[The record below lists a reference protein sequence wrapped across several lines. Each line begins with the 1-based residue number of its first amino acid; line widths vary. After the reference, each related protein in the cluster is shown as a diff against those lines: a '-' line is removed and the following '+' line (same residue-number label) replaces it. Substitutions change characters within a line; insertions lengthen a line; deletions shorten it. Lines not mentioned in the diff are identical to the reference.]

1 MVGTIWALIPPVI
14 AIGLALI
21 TKEVYLSLMVGIA
34 SGALMFEHF
43 QPVEAM
49 NTIFEIMT
57 GKIGSNC
64 DILIFL
70 VMLGILVALIT
81 KSGASRAYGKW
92 ALKAIKSKRQAMF
105 ATSLLGTVIFVD
117 DYFNCLTVGTV
128 MKPITD
134 KYKITRAKLAYV
146 IDATAAPICIIAPIS
161 SWAAAVGSSLP
172 SGSNIDGF
180 SMFVKAI
187 PFNYYALLTL
197 VFLIFLMILNADF
210 SKMKRYEEEKGNET
224 HDQKHEADVPVVGK
238 GQVKDLILPILF
250 LIASCIGFMLYTGGF
265 FEGKDIITALSECS
279 SGRSLVLGS
288 FSTLIFTF
296 LLYIPRKVVAF
307 VDFCGSFSQGFKSMT
322 SAIMILC
329 LAWTLSGICGEEYLR
344 IGQFVSRIISGN
356 TSAAAVLPAL
366 FFLAAL
372 GLSFATGTSW
382 GTFGILIP
390 ISAAVVGN
398 DISALT
404 LLVGSVLSGAVCGD
418 HISPISDTTI
428 LASAGAGCRHIDH
441 VATQMPYALIVAV
454 CAVVGYLTAGA
465 LNNGFL
471 GLAVAAGALA
481 VAMASIVWNLKKK
494 A

>member
-180 SMFVKAI
+180 SLFVKAI

-307 VDFCGSFSQGFKSMT
+307 VDFCGSFSQEFKSMT

-329 LAWTLSGICGEEYLR
+329 LAWT
-344 IGQFVSRIISGN
+344 
-356 TSAAAVLPAL
+356 
-366 FFLAAL
+366 
-372 GLSFATGTSW
+372 
-382 GTFGILIP
+382 
-390 ISAAVVGN
+390 
-398 DISALT
+398 
-404 LLVGSVLSGAVCGD
+404 
-418 HISPISDTTI
+418 
-428 LASAGAGCRHIDH
+428 
-441 VATQMPYALIVAV
+441 YAEK
-454 CAVVGYLTAGA
+454 
-465 LNNGFL
+465 
-471 GLAVAAGALA
+471 
-481 VAMASIVWNLKKK
+481 SI
-494 A
+494 

>member
-1 MVGTIWALIPPVI
+1 
-14 AIGLALI
+14 
-21 TKEVYLSLMVGIA
+21 
-34 SGALMFEHF
+34 
-43 QPVEAM
+43 
-49 NTIFEIMT
+49 
-57 GKIGSNC
+57 
-64 DILIFL
+64 
-70 VMLGILVALIT
+70 
-81 KSGASRAYGKW
+81 
-92 ALKAIKSKRQAMF
+92 MF

-180 SMFVKAI
+180 SLFVKAI

-356 TSAAAVLPAL
+356 TSAAAVLPACFPGCSGPVL
-366 FFLAAL
+366 CHRNFL
-372 GLSFATGTSW
+372 

-390 ISAAVVGN
+390 ISVAVVGN

-404 LLVGSVLSGAVCGD
+404 LLVGSILSGAVCGD

-465 LNNGFL
+465 LGNGFL

>member
-1 MVGTIWALIPPVI
+1 M
-14 AIGLALI
+14 
-21 TKEVYLSLMVGIA
+21 
-34 SGALMFEHF
+34 
-43 QPVEAM
+43 
-49 NTIFEIMT
+49 
-57 GKIGSNC
+57 
-64 DILIFL
+64 
-70 VMLGILVALIT
+70 
-81 KSGASRAYGKW
+81 
-92 ALKAIKSKRQAMF
+92 
-105 ATSLLGTVIFVD
+105 
-117 DYFNCLTVGTV
+117 
-128 MKPITD
+128 
-134 KYKITRAKLAYV
+134 
-146 IDATAAPICIIAPIS
+146 
-161 SWAAAVGSSLP
+161 GSSLP

-180 SMFVKAI
+180 SLFVKAI

-344 IGQFVSRIISGN
+344 IGQFVSGIISGN

-390 ISAAVVGN
+390 ISVAVVGN

-404 LLVGSVLSGAVCGD
+404 LLVGAILSGAVCGD

-481 VAMASIVWNLKKK
+481 VAMASIVWNVKKK

>member
-180 SMFVKAI
+180 SLFVKAI

-288 FSTLIFTF
+288 FSTD
-296 LLYIPRKVVAF
+296 RKSVV
-307 VDFCGSFSQGFKSMT
+307 
-322 SAIMILC
+322 
-329 LAWTLSGICGEEYLR
+329 
-344 IGQFVSRIISGN
+344 
-356 TSAAAVLPAL
+356 
-366 FFLAAL
+366 
-372 GLSFATGTSW
+372 
-382 GTFGILIP
+382 
-390 ISAAVVGN
+390 
-398 DISALT
+398 
-404 LLVGSVLSGAVCGD
+404 
-418 HISPISDTTI
+418 
-428 LASAGAGCRHIDH
+428 
-441 VATQMPYALIVAV
+441 
-454 CAVVGYLTAGA
+454 
-465 LNNGFL
+465 
-471 GLAVAAGALA
+471 
-481 VAMASIVWNLKKK
+481 
-494 A
+494 

>member
-180 SMFVKAI
+180 SLFVKAI

-265 FEGKDIITALSECS
+265 FE
-279 SGRSLVLGS
+279 
-288 FSTLIFTF
+288 
-296 LLYIPRKVVAF
+296 
-307 VDFCGSFSQGFKSMT
+307 
-322 SAIMILC
+322 
-329 LAWTLSGICGEEYLR
+329 
-344 IGQFVSRIISGN
+344 
-356 TSAAAVLPAL
+356 
-366 FFLAAL
+366 
-372 GLSFATGTSW
+372 
-382 GTFGILIP
+382 
-390 ISAAVVGN
+390 
-398 DISALT
+398 
-404 LLVGSVLSGAVCGD
+404 
-418 HISPISDTTI
+418 
-428 LASAGAGCRHIDH
+428 
-441 VATQMPYALIVAV
+441 
-454 CAVVGYLTAGA
+454 
-465 LNNGFL
+465 
-471 GLAVAAGALA
+471 
-481 VAMASIVWNLKKK
+481 
-494 A
+494 

>member
-180 SMFVKAI
+180 SLFVKAI

-265 FEGKDIITALSECS
+265 FEGKDIIRHC
-279 SGRSLVLGS
+279 
-288 FSTLIFTF
+288 
-296 LLYIPRKVVAF
+296 P
-307 VDFCGSFSQGFKSMT
+307 
-322 SAIMILC
+322 
-329 LAWTLSGICGEEYLR
+329 
-344 IGQFVSRIISGN
+344 N
-356 TSAAAVLPAL
+356 AAAEEVLY
-366 FFLAAL
+366 
-372 GLSFATGTSW
+372 W
-382 GTFGILIP
+382 GPFQ
-390 ISAAVVGN
+390 
-398 DISALT
+398 
-404 LLVGSVLSGAVCGD
+404 
-418 HISPISDTTI
+418 
-428 LASAGAGCRHIDH
+428 R
-441 VATQMPYALIVAV
+441 
-454 CAVVGYLTAGA
+454 
-465 LNNGFL
+465 
-471 GLAVAAGALA
+471 
-481 VAMASIVWNLKKK
+481 
-494 A
+494 

>member
-146 IDATAAPICIIAPIS
+146 IDATAAPC
-161 SWAAAVGSSLP
+161 L
-172 SGSNIDGF
+172 
-180 SMFVKAI
+180 
-187 PFNYYALLTL
+187 
-197 VFLIFLMILNADF
+197 
-210 SKMKRYEEEKGNET
+210 
-224 HDQKHEADVPVVGK
+224 
-238 GQVKDLILPILF
+238 
-250 LIASCIGFMLYTGGF
+250 LYTS
-265 FEGKDIITALSECS
+265 D
-279 SGRSLVLGS
+279 
-288 FSTLIFTF
+288 
-296 LLYIPRKVVAF
+296 
-307 VDFCGSFSQGFKSMT
+307 
-322 SAIMILC
+322 
-329 LAWTLSGICGEEYLR
+329 
-344 IGQFVSRIISGN
+344 
-356 TSAAAVLPAL
+356 AA
-366 FFLAAL
+366 
-372 GLSFATGTSW
+372 
-382 GTFGILIP
+382 
-390 ISAAVVGN
+390 
-398 DISALT
+398 DE
-404 LLVGSVLSGAVCGD
+404 
-418 HISPISDTTI
+418 
-428 LASAGAGCRHIDH
+428 
-441 VATQMPYALIVAV
+441 
-454 CAVVGYLTAGA
+454 
-465 LNNGFL
+465 
-471 GLAVAAGALA
+471 
-481 VAMASIVWNLKKK
+481 
-494 A
+494 

>member
-34 SGALMFEHF
+34 SGDLMFEHF

-180 SMFVKAI
+180 SLFVKAI

-288 FSTLIFTF
+288 FSSV
-296 LLYIPRKVVAF
+296 Y
-307 VDFCGSFSQGFKSMT
+307 S
-322 SAIMILC
+322 
-329 LAWTLSGICGEEYLR
+329 EEGRGLR
-344 IGQFVSRIISGN
+344 
-356 TSAAAVLPAL
+356 
-366 FFLAAL
+366 
-372 GLSFATGTSW
+372 
-382 GTFGILIP
+382 
-390 ISAAVVGN
+390 
-398 DISALT
+398 
-404 LLVGSVLSGAVCGD
+404 
-418 HISPISDTTI
+418 
-428 LASAGAGCRHIDH
+428 
-441 VATQMPYALIVAV
+441 
-454 CAVVGYLTAGA
+454 
-465 LNNGFL
+465 GFL
-471 GLAVAAGALA
+471 REFQPG
-481 VAMASIVWNLKKK
+481 I
-494 A
+494 

>member
-180 SMFVKAI
+180 SLFVKAI

-224 HDQKHEADVPVVGK
+224 HDQKHEEDVPVVGK
-238 GQVKDLILPILF
+238 GQVKDLMLPILF

-307 VDFCGSFSQGFKSMT
+307 VDF
-322 SAIMILC
+322 
-329 LAWTLSGICGEEYLR
+329 
-344 IGQFVSRIISGN
+344 
-356 TSAAAVLPAL
+356 
-366 FFLAAL
+366 
-372 GLSFATGTSW
+372 
-382 GTFGILIP
+382 
-390 ISAAVVGN
+390 
-398 DISALT
+398 
-404 LLVGSVLSGAVCGD
+404 
-418 HISPISDTTI
+418 
-428 LASAGAGCRHIDH
+428 
-441 VATQMPYALIVAV
+441 
-454 CAVVGYLTAGA
+454 
-465 LNNGFL
+465 
-471 GLAVAAGALA
+471 
-481 VAMASIVWNLKKK
+481 
-494 A
+494 